1 LTGDADAQVSSQAR
15 RAEGAAQNAFGQAK
29 DVVRDINES
38 ASLLQK
44 MLMLLTRLIIA
55 MEVKPAYFILS
66 TRLRSAK
73 AV

>member
-1 LTGDADAQVSSQAR
+1 MRKYLVRLVGPKALHR
-15 RAEGAAQNAFGQAK
+15 NAFGQAK

-44 MLMLLTRLIIA
+44 MLMVLTRLIIA
-55 MEVKPAYFILS
+55 MEVKPAYFTLS

>member
-1 LTGDADAQVSSQAR
+1 MRKYLATLVGPRALR
-15 RAEGAAQNAFGQAK
+15 RNAFGQAK

-73 AV
+73 TV

>member
-1 LTGDADAQVSSQAR
+1 MRKVSGQAR

-29 DVVRDINES
+29 DLVRDINES

-55 MEVKPAYFILS
+55 MEVKPAYFIRS
-66 TRLRSAK
+66 TRLRSAQ